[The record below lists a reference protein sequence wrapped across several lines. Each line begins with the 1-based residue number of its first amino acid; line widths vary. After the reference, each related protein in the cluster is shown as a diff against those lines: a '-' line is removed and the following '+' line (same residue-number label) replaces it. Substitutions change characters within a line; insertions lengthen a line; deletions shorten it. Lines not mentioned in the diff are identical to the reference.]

1 MGRRRAEA
9 ADPSLSLHFY
19 RKREEN
25 GGRMNRWRAEAA
37 NPPLFPPSAKE
48 NEGKWGRMGRRR
60 MEAADPPL
68 VGVASRIM
76 GPSPPIWPYPKWGH
90 PPYLVLSKM
99 RGSILD
105 KVAFPRVCFYTK
117 GGVAFRIMGPFPL
130 SGSIQNEGGI
140 SDHGPIPPYLKLSKM
155 RGAILG
161 LVHLPLI
168 GSIQNEGL
176 HPGSWCRPPLSG
188 PILNER

>member
-48 NEGKWGRMGRRR
+48 NEGKWSLMGRR
-60 MEAADPPL
+60 
-68 VGVASRIM
+68 RIM
-76 GPSPPIWPYPKWGH
+76 GPSPPIWPYPEWGH

-130 SGSIQNEGGI
+130 SGPIQNEGGI
-140 SDHGPIPPYLKLSKM
+140 PVHGATTPICFHQKRRRHPGPWAIPPTWFYPK
-155 RGAILG
+155 
-161 LVHLPLI
+161 
-168 GSIQNEGL
+168 
-176 HPGSWCRPPLSG
+176 
-188 PILNER
+188 

>member
-37 NPPLFPPSAKE
+37 NPPFPLHLQRKMKE
-48 NEGKWGRMGRRR
+48 NGGEWAGGGWKPPI
-60 MEAADPPL
+60 PPL

-117 GGVAFRIMGPFPL
+117 GGVAFRIMGPSPL
-130 SGSIQNEGGI
+130 SGI
-140 SDHGPIPPYLKLSKM
+140 SVHGAMTPVCFHQK
-155 RGAILG
+155 
-161 LVHLPLI
+161 
-168 GSIQNEGL
+168 
-176 HPGSWCRPPLSG
+176 
-188 PILNER
+188 

>member
-37 NPPLFPPSAKE
+37 NPPLSPPSAKE

-60 MEAADPPL
+60 MEAAGPPL

-105 KVAFPRVCFYTK
+105 KGAITDH
-117 GGVAFRIMGPFPL
+117 GPSPL
-130 SGSIQNEGGI
+130 AGSIQNEGW
-140 SDHGPIPPYLKLSKM
+140 
-155 RGAILG
+155 
-161 LVHLPLI
+161 
-168 GSIQNEGL
+168 
-176 HPGSWCRPPLSG
+176 HPGSWGYDPVR
-188 PILNER
+188 ILRGGGGKPRVNLLIC